1 MGKFANYL
9 VLMSGLTILFY
20 FAGLINQTPNSTL
33 LNLLLDPSSFQDT
46 TLSLKAIIAIEA
58 ILASAIVVGFAL
70 AGNIELGVMSGFSI
84 FLFNLLWDFIA
95 VFSVV
100 SAANPVI
107 AVILFSPGIFLFIVT
122 ILEWWR
128 GVTT

>member
-20 FAGLINQTPNSTL
+20 FAGLIDQTANSTL

-46 TLSLKAIIAIEA
+46 TLALKAIIAIEA
-58 ILASAIVVGFAL
+58 ILASAIVVGFAI
-70 AGNIELGVMSGFSI
+70 AGNIELGVMSSFSI
-84 FLFNLLWDFIA
+84 FLFNLLWDFTA
-95 VFSVV
+95 VFSAV

-107 AVILFSPGIFLFIVT
+107 AIIFFAPGIFLFIVT

>member
-1 MGKFANYL
+1 MGKFGNYL
-9 VLMSGLTILFY
+9 VVMSGLTLLFY
-20 FAGLINQTPNSTL
+20 FAGLLQLTPNSTL
-33 LNLLLDPSSFQDT
+33 LSLLLDPSSFQNT
-46 TLSLKAIIAIEA
+46 SLALKAVIAMEA

-70 AGNIELGVMSGFSI
+70 AGNIELGVMSGFAV

-100 SAANPVI
+100 ASVNPVI
-107 AVILFSPGIFLFIVT
+107 ATILFSPAIFLFTVT